1 MSQINRTRNSSEYS
15 RDGSS
20 SSSVSA
26 KIKVDDNDQKRARAK
41 IYGYLFRNWWADV
54 ALIPSLFIGAIPIIM
69 YVMFGRIVNALTQ
82 YYMTQLLP
90 TPYDPMDEIFK
101 QAMYLVALACAAGVA
116 RFLDSLLWIRNG
128 SYLSTKLKRQLF
140 TNMMKNEVTF
150 FDVNPI
156 GGILTLLS
164 EDAQQVEDAFGLIK
178 GQQVQNLGQFIVGI
192 VMAFVYYWQM
202 ALIAL
207 ASIPVI
213 GIVLGILMPGI
224 VKQAGLKFLHIANA
238 MTIAEE
244 TLSAARTVKGCNR
257 EDKELER
264 FMKSTKLSA
273 KAEVMIG
280 VYIIVIIFTIQ
291 FVMWGD
297 TIGNLYFGAWRVS
310 QGKLEVG
317 DLFSVFGFSV
327 FGVFGII
334 QLQGTL
340 QGEQKA
346 IAAGARILKL
356 TEHEPAIPFEGGET
370 IEDFKGHI
378 EFRNVSFKYPTRDVY
393 VLRNVS
399 FEIKPCQ
406 MGALVGHSGS
416 GKSTSVQLL
425 ERYYDCEEGLVL
437 LDGKDIRTLDPRW
450 LHRKIGLVQQE
461 PMLFQMSIR
470 DNIKYGARDATDDD
484 VYAAAEIANAKK
496 FVDKLDKG
504 FDQQVGE
511 KGSALSG
518 GQRQRIAIARAVI
531 KDPVILIC
539 DEATSALDADS
550 EKKVQRALDKVM
562 ERRTS
567 VVVAHRLS
575 TIRNANIIY
584 VFDSGEI
591 KEQGTHDELLA
602 KGEWYYNLVKRQLSQ
617 ETEVKEKSKVP
628 AAASAPKEE
637 AEPPKVEET
646 KEPEPVETRPP
657 EDESEPSSF
666 SSSSSD

>member
-1 MSQINRTRNSSEYS
+1 MSQIQRTRNSSEYS
-15 RDGSS
+15 REGSLS
-20 SSSVSA
+20 SGNSISSQV
-26 KIKVDDNDQKRARAK
+26 KVNEEEKSSARAK
-41 IYGYLFRNWWADV
+41 IYGYLFRNWFADV
-54 ALIPSLFIGAIPIIM
+54 ALIPSLFIGSIPIIM

-82 YYMTQLLP
+82 YYMTQNTP
-90 TPYDPMDEIFK
+90 NPYDPMDTIFE
-101 QAMYLVALACAAGVA
+101 QTMYLVALACAAGVA
-116 RFLDSLLWIRNG
+116 RFLDSMLWIRNG
-128 SYLSTKLKRQLF
+128 SYLSTKLKRELF
-140 TNMMKNEVTF
+140 TNMMKNDVSF
-150 FDVNPI
+150 FDTNPI

-178 GQQVQNLGQFIVGI
+178 GQQVQNFGQFIVGI

-207 ASIPVI
+207 CSIPVI
-213 GIVLGILMPGI
+213 GIVMGILMPGI
-224 VKQAGLKFLHIANA
+224 VKQAGLKFKHIAAA

-244 TLSAARTVKGCNR
+244 TLSSARTVKGCNR

-264 FMKSTKLSA
+264 FMKSTKNSA

-280 VYIIVIIFTIQ
+280 VYIMIIIFTIQ

-310 QGKLEVG
+310 QKKLDTG

-327 FGVFGII
+327 FGVFGLI

-356 TEHEPAIPFEGGET
+356 TEAEPKIPFDEGEI

-378 EFRNVSFKYPTRDVY
+378 EFRNVSFMYPTRQVY

-437 LDGKDIRTLDPRW
+437 LDGRDIRTLDPRW

-461 PMLFQMSIR
+461 PMLFQMSIM
-470 DNIKYGARDATDDD
+470 DNIKYGARDATDEE
-484 VYAAAEIANAKK
+484 VFAAAEIANAKK
-496 FVDKLDKG
+496 FIDKLDKG
-504 FDQQVGE
+504 FQQPVGE

-550 EKKVQRALDKVM
+550 EKKVQRALDRVM
-562 ERRTS
+562 EARTS

-591 KEQGTHDELLA
+591 KEQGTHEELLA

-617 ETEVKEKSKVP
+617 EQDVKENSKL
-628 AAASAPKEE
+628 
-637 AEPPKVEET
+637 PPKPEES
-646 KEPEPVETRPP
+646 KPESQPKPEEQPKPDEPKPK
-657 EDESEPSSF
+657 S
-666 SSSSSD
+666 SSSSSDSSDSSDSS